1 MVHNSCSH
9 RFRTSSCQERS
20 YSRPSCAEGFPWS
33 ATNAVLI
40 THSMLI
46 CHLPF
51 SQRLMFKLSM
61 DMTQHH
67 DFTTPFDPQE
77 ITQAKVNRTKY
88 VEYVTTNLGSFFV
101 FSRVRKEDEKRDQE
115 SMICAWC
122 LYRAKSRRL
131 VKTLSSNS
139 HCQIPVSSFSIPP
152 KKMSIPTGSRSRM
165 E

>member
-1 MVHNSCSH
+1 
-9 RFRTSSCQERS
+9 
-20 YSRPSCAEGFPWS
+20 
-33 ATNAVLI
+33 
-40 THSMLI
+40 MLI

-101 FSRVRKEDEKRDQE
+101 FSRVRKEDEK
-115 SMICAWC
+115 
-122 LYRAKSRRL
+122 
-131 VKTLSSNS
+131 KT
-139 HCQIPVSSFSIPP
+139 
-152 KKMSIPTGSRSRM
+152 KKA
-165 E
+165 